1 MRYLSPLL
9 LLLPLAASA
18 QRIVRFISDD
28 GQEYTGDAILP
39 ENSVDA
45 RFSTQARI
53 IEVNKLNASV
63 LLI

>member
-9 LLLPLAASA
+9 LLLPIATSA

-39 ENSVDA
+39 ENSIDA
-45 RFSTQARI
+45 RFSTQARV
-53 IEVNKLNASV
+53 IEVHKLDAPVV
-63 LLI
+63 LI

>member
-39 ENSVDA
+39 ENSIDA
-45 RFSTQARI
+45 RFSTQARV
-53 IEVNKLNASV
+53 IEVLTQT
-63 LLI
+63 